1 MSVDLFEWDKKMF
14 QILVDYHSGFF
25 EIDQM
30 TSTSSAAC
38 IHKLE
43 VHFARYGILE
53 TVISDNGPQ
62 YA

>member
-1 MSVDLFEWDKKMF
+1 MF